1 MATFQARVKQMM
13 KTADLTVF
21 DLHTWFDRPYPT
33 VWTWVEEGHEPG
45 RRSQSKKRS
54 KSGDKAFEDL
64 ELLEKAV
71 RLKLFPLP
79 PASQRLRR
87 TYVRDRY
94 NAAIRARLPQA
105 HSPK

>member
-1 MATFQARVKQMM
+1 MSSFQSRVKQVM

-21 DLHTWFDRPYPT
+21 DLHTWFERPYPT
-33 VWTWVEEGHEPG
+33 VRTWVENGHVPG

-54 KSGDKAFEDL
+54 RSGDKAFEDL
-64 ELLEKAV
+64 ELLEKAI

-87 TYVRDRY
+87 TYVRDTY
-94 NAAIRARLPQA
+94 HAAVRARLPQA
-105 HSPK
+105 YSPK